1 MTKAS
6 KHEAKGVVSE
16 CLPGTRFLV
25 RIMEPEVLKDL
36 VVNVRISGK
45 MRMHYIKIIPGDEV
59 RLELDDNDIEKGG
72 RIIFRNK

>member
-6 KHEAKGVVSE
+6 KHEAKGVVAE